1 MTLRI
6 YLAGNVCLETNGA
19 VLDDWRS
26 VGRQGRLA
34 FAFLASEYWRAVTR
48 EELAE
53 ELWGGDPPPSW
64 DRAMSAIVSKVKTLL
79 GTMGQDGLDV
89 ASSFGCY
96 QMRLPVDV
104 WIDVEAAAE
113 GIDRAEGALRAGAPR
128 DAWGWA
134 QIACHIARRPFLV
147 GEESPWACRT
157 RAEMGEVLVRA
168 HECLSEIFVWSGE
181 HANAARH
188 AKLAVELE
196 PFRETAHQRLMI
208 AHASAGNRA
217 EALRAYERCR
227 CLLAEELGVSPSP
240 QTEAVYVQIL
250 GQRLLD

>member
-1 MTLRI
+1 MSLRI
-6 YLAGNVCLETNGA
+6 YLAGNVSVEGGGTL
-19 VLDDWRS
+19 LDDWRA

-34 FAFLASEYWRAVTR
+34 FAFLSAEYWRAISR

-53 ELWGGDPPPSW
+53 ELWPGAPPPSW
-64 DRAMSAIVSKVKTLL
+64 DRALSAIVSKLRGLLTTL
-79 GTMGQDGLDV
+79 GARDFDI

-96 QMRLPVDV
+96 QMQLPKGA
-104 WIDVEAAAE
+104 WIDIAAAAE

-147 GEESPWACRT
+147 GEESPWATRT
-157 RAEMGEVLVRA
+157 RNELHEVRVRS

-181 HANAARH
+181 PVTAARH

-196 PFRETAHQRLMI
+196 PFRETAHQRLMR
-208 AHASAGNRA
+208 ALAAAGNRA
-217 EALRAYERCR
+217 EALRAYERCQR
-227 CLLAEELGVSPSP
+227 LLAEELGVSPSP
-240 QTEAVYVQIL
+240 QTEAVYLEIL
-250 GQRLLD
+250 RS